1 MLRSERRIID
11 GILLINP
18 MLEKLQKKIEDEQ
31 ERVIADML
39 SPAKKIVEAL
49 YALDGRRIDL
59 CNLNVLYTFIEDGLG
74 SSFSVLMSCAKSGA
88 DSVLYVRAEACIERA
103 GYTLER
109 ARRDFSYLFKQLD
122 TRRAAAVRV
131 AGAPVF
137 SRAYYRYKT

>member
-18 MLEKLQKKIEDEQ
+18 MLEKLQRKIEDEQ

-49 YALDGRRIDL
+49 YALDDRRIDL
-59 CNLNVLYTFIEDGLG
+59 CNLNVLYSFIEDGLG
-74 SSFSVLMSCAKSGA
+74 SSFAVLLSCAKSGA
-88 DSVLYVRAEACIERA
+88 DSALYARARSCIERA

-109 ARRDFSYLFKQLD
+109 AERDFSYLFKQLD
-122 TRRAAAVRV
+122 MRRVAVRV

-137 SRAYYRYKT
+137 SRVYYRYKT